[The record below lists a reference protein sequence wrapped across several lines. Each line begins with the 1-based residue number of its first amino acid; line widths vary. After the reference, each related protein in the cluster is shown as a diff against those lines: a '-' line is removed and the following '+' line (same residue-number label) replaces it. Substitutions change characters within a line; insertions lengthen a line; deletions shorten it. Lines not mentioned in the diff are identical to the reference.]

1 MVHNAMHLYA
11 IILAGG
17 SGTRFWPVSRAHL
30 PKQFLVLQ
38 GTQSLLQAT
47 ARRITPLIPPSRLY
61 VVTAAHL
68 QAPTVSQLPDV
79 PVANILSEPLGRNT
93 AAAIG
98 LAARHLMTLDPEAML
113 VILPADHAIEDST
126 AFCESLQQAA
136 QAAQAN
142 MLMTLGVQ
150 PSYPATGYGY
160 IKVGDS
166 LAIPAAPLARQALQ
180 FVEKPPAQV
189 AAQFVASHQYLWNCG
204 IFVWRA
210 ATIMAELNTH
220 MPELAHGLSA
230 YMQALQTGA
239 DAATLAASYA
249 QLPSVPI
256 DIGVLEKSTRV
267 GVLPVTWAWSDVGSW
282 RALADL
288 HPQDQAGNIALG
300 QHIGRDTTGVIVYS
314 PERLVATI
322 GVSDLIIVQTDDVLL
337 ICPKDR
343 DQEVREIVQFLQQH
357 GHTTYL

>member
-1 MVHNAMHLYA
+1 MQLYA

-30 PKQFLVLQ
+30 PKQFLALQ

-47 ARRITPLIPPSRLY
+47 ASRITPLIPPSRLY
-61 VVTAAHL
+61 VVTAAQL
-68 QAPTVSQLPDV
+68 QAPTVSQLPEI
-79 PVANILSEPLGRNT
+79 PAANILSEPLGRNT

-98 LAARHLMTLDPEAML
+98 LAAWHLMMLDPEAML
-113 VILPADHAIEDST
+113 VILPADHAIADSA

-136 QAAQAN
+136 QAAAHAN
-142 MLMTLGVQ
+142 VLMTLGVQ

-180 FVEKPPAQV
+180 FIEKPPAQV
-189 AAQFVASHQYLWNCG
+189 AAQFVASQQYLWNCG

-210 ATIMAELNTH
+210 ATIVAELTTH
-220 MPELAHGLSA
+220 MPELAHKLTA
-230 YMQALQTGA
+230 YMQALQAGA
-239 DAATLAASYA
+239 AAETLAASYA
-249 QLPSVPI
+249 QCPNVPI
-256 DIGVLEKSTRV
+256 DIGVLEKSARV

-288 HPQDQAGNIALG
+288 HPQDKAGNIAVG
-300 QHIGRDTTGVIVYS
+300 QHIGRDTTGAIIYS

-322 GVSDLIIVQTDDVLL
+322 GISDLIIVQTDDVLL
-337 ICPKDR
+337 ICSKDR
-343 DQEVREIVQFLQQH
+343 DQEVRDIVQLLQQH
-357 GHTTYL
+357 GRTTYL

>member
-1 MVHNAMHLYA
+1 MQLYA

-17 SGTRFWPVSRAHL
+17 SGTRFWPVSRTHL
-30 PKQFLVLQ
+30 PKQFLTLR

-47 ARRITPLIPPSRLY
+47 ASRITPLIPPSRLY

-68 QAPTVSQLPDV
+68 QVPTVSQLPEV
-79 PVANILSEPLGRNT
+79 PAANILSEPLGRNT

-98 LAARHLMTLDPEAML
+98 LAAWQLGMVDPEAML
-113 VILPADHAIEDST
+113 VILPADHAIEDGA

-136 QAAQAN
+136 QAAAHADV
-142 MLMTLGVQ
+142 LMTLGVQ

-166 LAIPAAPLARQALQ
+166 LAIPTAPLARQALQ
-180 FVEKPPAQV
+180 FIEKPPAQV
-189 AAQFVASHQYLWNCG
+189 AEQYVASQQYLWNCG

-210 ATIMAELNTH
+210 ATIVAELTTH
-220 MPELAHGLSA
+220 MPELAHKLTA
-230 YMQALQTGA
+230 YVQALQAGA
-239 DAATLAASYA
+239 DAETLTASYA
-249 QLPSVPI
+249 QLPNVPI

-288 HPQDQAGNIALG
+288 HPPNESGNIALG

-337 ICPKDR
+337 ICAKDR
-343 DQEVREIVQFLQQH
+343 DQEVRDIVQHLQQQ
-357 GHTTYL
+357 GRTTYL